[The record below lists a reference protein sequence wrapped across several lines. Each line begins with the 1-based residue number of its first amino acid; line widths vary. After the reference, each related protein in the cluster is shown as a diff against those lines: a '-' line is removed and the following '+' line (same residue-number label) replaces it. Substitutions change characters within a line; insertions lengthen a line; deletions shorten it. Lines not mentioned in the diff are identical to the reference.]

1 MDWIE
6 QEQERSIPITSA
18 TTTCTLKDHHIN
30 IIDTPRHVVFT
41 LEAERSLSGEVSFG
55 PSAAD

>member
-30 IIDTPRHVVFT
+30 IIDTPRHVVLRLT
-41 LEAERSLSGEVSFG
+41 SERR
-55 PSAAD
+55 